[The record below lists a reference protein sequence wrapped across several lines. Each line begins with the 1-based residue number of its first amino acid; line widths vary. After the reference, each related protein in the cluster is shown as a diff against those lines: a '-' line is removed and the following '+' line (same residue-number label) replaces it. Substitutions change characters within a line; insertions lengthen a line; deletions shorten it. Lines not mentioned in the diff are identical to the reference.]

1 MTQTAGA
8 FQVDIG
14 FMSDGAYSLKDYRL
28 IHELSNDLSLK
39 FSTSVNVATEDS
51 VEDLINADE
60 WELLWWGQDSDD
72 SNTLW
77 MREGALL
84 VCNRYPASQQMYLKS
99 YARTLDE
106 AQKIIDTIRE
116 SANPVEIVH
125 DGTVRVNFWSVGDR
139 GSESITR
146 QIEAAHWTEV
156 EGNYA
161 RLARTGIE
169 SLMTMQPP
177 FEGGRIILWHGPPG
191 TGKSHAIRAL
201 VKEWEPWCDANYIVD
216 PEVVFARAATL
227 MDLLLG
233 HHGYGRVKAG
243 TWPDDTFVLQGK
255 DRWRLFIMED
265 TDEFLQADA
274 KERRGQAMSRL
285 LNTADGFIGQG
296 LKVLFLITTN
306 EPMHKLHAAVSRPGR
321 CIANTEVGIFSE
333 EESRRWLSGHGLNPL
348 DVPGIHTG
356 LSLADCYD
364 AVRQN
369 KQIKRADVPAQQI
382 GQYL

>member
-1 MTQTAGA
+1 MTTAGA
-8 FQVDIG
+8 FHVDIG
-14 FMSDGAYSLKDYRL
+14 FMTDGAYSLKEYLL
-28 IHELSNDLSLK
+28 IHELANDTSLK
-39 FSTSVNVATEDS
+39 FSTAINVNTQDPIESLVDS
-51 VEDLINADE
+51 AE
-60 WELLWWGQDSDD
+60 WELRWWGQDTDD

-77 MREGALL
+77 VRDGAVL
-84 VCNRYPASQQMYLKS
+84 VCNSYHSSQTVYVKS
-99 YARTLDE
+99 YARSLDD
-106 AQKIIDTIRE
+106 AKAIVNQVNSK
-116 SANPVEIVH
+116 ANPVEIVH

-139 GSESITR
+139 GAESITR
-146 QIEAAHWTEV
+146 QIEAEDWAEV
-156 EGNYA
+156 EENYTKT
-161 RLARTGIE
+161 ARTGIE
-169 SLMTMQPP
+169 RLMTMTPP
-177 FEGGRIILWHGPPG
+177 FEGGRIVLWHGPPG

-201 VKEWEPWCDANYIVD
+201 VKQWEPWCDANYIVD

-243 TWPDDTFVLQGK
+243 TWPDDTFVLHGQ

-321 CIANTEVGIFSE
+321 CIANTEVGLFTE
-333 EESRRWLSGHGLNPL
+333 EESRRWLSGRGLNPL
-348 DVPGIHTG
+348 DVPGIHNG
-356 LSLADCYD
+356 LTLADCFD
-364 AVRQN
+364 AMRQN
-369 KQIKRADVPAQQI
+369 KQIKREDLPTQQI